1 MTGALTLV
9 ADPVQP
15 LHAATKGYVDGSVAA
30 NGVLNVRS
38 APFGAKL
45 DGRTD
50 DTAAFKAAYQA
61 AAANSVIYVPA
72 GVANLQNPNNWGIP
86 ISKRVK
92 WIVDG
97 TTLPDGT
104 PLASAIPSGTGPSS
118 SFLPGIVTGNSAAAA
133 EFSQCGSQSTDF
145 AVLHSSYVVGH
156 TGGPTGGVVA
166 TNQKSDTIIY
176 NSPNNYI
183 WGGLD
188 RLQWNGVQTPDSN
201 NPAQHVARYI
211 QAIRATAG
219 TDNNGNVL
227 PQPQVWATCVQ
238 SVDQT
243 GLPTSKTN
251 AAQGMELDFHAN
263 GADDMNAGDGGRYL
277 ASFAL
282 LQANTSGPPVEAANG
297 LLVTLIAGHQ
307 GSFKRGIRV
316 AAPFSQAA
324 LCTRWSQQ
332 LAGGHAVWL
341 ATGQHVAF
349 SSDGSCY
356 LTYDSDDQYYAIRPR
371 RTVKPNRHG
380 HRPRLAD
387 GCNSIHHP

>member
-1 MTGALTLV
+1 MTGALNLV

-15 LHAATKGYVDGSVAA
+15 LNAATKGYVDGSVAA

-166 TNQKSDTIIY
+166 TNERSDTIIY

-183 WGGLD
+183 WGLD
-188 RLQWNGVQTPDSN
+188 RLQWYRVQTPDSN

-227 PQPQVWATCVQ
+227 PQPQVWATCVHY
-238 SVDQT
+238 VTRRGCRRARQT
-243 GLPTSKTN
+243 LRR
-251 AAQGMELDFHAN
+251 E
-263 GADDMNAGDGGRYL
+263 
-277 ASFAL
+277 
-282 LQANTSGPPVEAANG
+282 
-297 LLVTLIAGHQ
+297 
-307 GSFKRGIRV
+307 
-316 AAPFSQAA
+316 
-324 LCTRWSQQ
+324 WS
-332 LAGGHAVWL
+332 
-341 ATGQHVAF
+341 
-349 SSDGSCY
+349 
-356 LTYDSDDQYYAIRPR
+356 
-371 RTVKPNRHG
+371 
-380 HRPRLAD
+380 
-387 GCNSIHHP
+387 SIFMPMARMI